1 VWKRLNPQTRRVAET
16 LQRADRARNEGRFA
30 SASKDYAQALRLMP
44 GRNDIRVQMANML
57 KDSGQFAAAE
67 AAYLTALEED
77 PSNADTNLQ
86 LGHLHKLS
94 GRRGAALAAYRRAL
108 QLDPLLAPA
117 LKELAAADVWAAEL
131 ILEFPA
137 SKTMTTPMDQFIGW
151 YVDAPGQRI
160 SLHVQG
166 MEVEFATVARPDLPE
181 RRKGYSFFLD
191 LARVL
196 PEDEPLPSHLTL
208 ELRVAYQVRDSIVV
222 ELRDV
227 ARQQLAEIISNRTT
241 KRDFILANCNVEL
254 ELRPDCR
261 APSALPANW
270 SIEPGLS
277 HKTDAVSSH
286 FYDGEIG
293 EFIANV
299 PEGGFVLDAGAGF
312 RKRPVKNVVAVEIY
326 DYPSTDV
333 LAVGE
338 SLPFKDNVFDAVLSL
353 AVLEHVRNP
362 FICSKELV
370 RVLKPGGK
378 ILTIVPF
385 LQAEHGY
392 PSHFFNATR
401 FGLRSLFD
409 GCVLERQSMGPSN
422 LPIWT
427 LNQILSLYVGGLPA
441 ASREQFLGMTVSEIL
456 NVVGDGGAWQQ
467 HPIVR
472 ELNEDIAWTIA
483 WGTTGVFSKPS

>member
-1 VWKRLNPQTRRVAET
+1 
-16 LQRADRARNEGRFA
+16 
-30 SASKDYAQALRLMP
+30 
-44 GRNDIRVQMANML
+44 ML
-57 KDSGQFAAAE
+57 IVD
-67 AAYLTALEED
+67 
-77 PSNADTNLQ
+77 
-86 LGHLHKLS
+86 
-94 GRRGAALAAYRRAL
+94 
-108 QLDPLLAPA
+108 
-117 LKELAAADVWAAEL
+117 
-131 ILEFPA
+131 FPA
-137 SKTMTTPMDQFIGW
+137 SKTMGTPMDQFIGW
-151 YVDAPGQRI
+151 YDDAPGQRI

-166 MEVEFATVARPDLPE
+166 IEVEFTTMHRPDLPNTC
-181 RRKGYSFFLD
+181 RGYSFFLD
-191 LARVL
+191 LTIL
-196 PEDEPLPSHLTL
+196 FPSNTPLPSSLTL
-208 ELRVAYQVRDSIVV
+208 DLRVDNQVRDRIAI
-222 ELRDV
+222 ELQHV
-227 ARQQLAEIISNRTT
+227 NHQQLAEIVSNRVA
-241 KRDFILANCNVEL
+241 KREFILANCNVEI
-254 ELRPDCR
+254 EYRPDCR

-286 FYDGEIG
+286 FYGDEIG

-427 LNQILSLYVGGLPA
+427 LNQILSLYAGGLPA
-441 ASREQFLGMTVSEIL
+441 ALREQFLGTTVSEIL
-456 NVVGDGGAWQQ
+456 NVVSDRGGAWQQ
-467 HPIVR
+467 NPIVR